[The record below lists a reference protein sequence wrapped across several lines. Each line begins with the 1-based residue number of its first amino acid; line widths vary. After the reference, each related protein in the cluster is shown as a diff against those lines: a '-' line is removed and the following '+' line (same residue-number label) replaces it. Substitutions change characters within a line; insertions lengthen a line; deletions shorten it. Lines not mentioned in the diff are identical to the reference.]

1 MVVNRELKEIVYR
14 HELTIKDKV
23 KIKEII
29 CSSSCFSEEE
39 TIIAIELAEEHL
51 NKKEESG
58 YFFILAEFLGEVL
71 GYICFGPIAGTDKRF
86 DIYWIAVLNN
96 LRHLGI
102 GKKLL
107 QEAEKIIMS
116 MEGKRIYIETS
127 SREPYQ
133 SARKFY
139 QKNDYKEEAVLSD
152 FYSEGDHKI
161 IYSKKISKI

>member
-1 MVVNRELKEIVYR
+1 MDANGELKEIIYR
-14 HELTIKDKV
+14 YELTVADKPM
-23 KIKEII
+23 IQEII
-29 CSSSCFSEEE
+29 CSSSCFSEAE
-39 TIIAIELAEEHL
+39 IKVAIELTEEHL
-51 NKKEESG
+51 NKKEKSG
-58 YFFILAEFLGEVL
+58 YFFILAESLGKLL

-107 QEAEKIIMS
+107 QEAEKGIIS
-116 MEGKRIYIETS
+116 MDGKIIYIETS

-133 SARKFY
+133 AARKFY
-139 QKNDYKEEAVLSD
+139 QKNGYKEEAIISN

-161 IYSKKISKI
+161 IYSKKIN